1 MKHQKAMISLVLAVV
16 MVFTLCPTA
25 PQAHAQTSGEI
36 REQINALEEEQ
47 QALGE
52 EMAALEQ
59 QMSDNLAGMQEIV
72 EQKNLIDQQIFLLN
86 SEIDNINQQL
96 AAYAVLIADKEAELE
111 EAEARLGELNE
122 KNRER
127 IRAME
132 ENGTLSYWSVLFKAN
147 SFSDFLDR
155 LNMIEEI
162 AAADQRRLEILR
174 EAAEQVDASRAEL
187 ETERENLQTVR
198 VQLTATQTTLAD
210 KRVEADALLLQMQ
223 AQGEEYRRYMEESV
237 ARENDL
243 YERLR
248 DLKIAYDEAAFLE
261 WLATSQPPTTEA
273 TSAPDPSGQN
283 GDPEDPEDPDNE
295 ENPDEQSDPGS
306 AGYVGGG
313 DWLYPLPFV
322 AAVNDTFGWRD
333 AHPVYGDARMHYGV
347 DLDAPI
353 GTPVYASR
361 SGLVYYTDYEEGGAG
376 NYVMLEHGNGYR
388 SVYMHLS
395 YYVVSMGDYVT
406 AGQIIG
412 YSGATGGVTGPH
424 LHFGIMVDGEYVNP
438 MPYIT

>member
-1 MKHQKAMISLVLAVV
+1 MKHQKAMIALALAAV

-47 QALGE
+47 QTLGE

-59 QMSDNLAGMQEIV
+59 QMSDNLAGMQDIV
-72 EQKNLIDQQIFLLN
+72 EQKNRIDQQVFLLN

-111 EAEARLGELNE
+111 EAEARLEELNE

-162 AAADQRRLEILR
+162 AAADQRRLEVLR

-187 ETERENLQTVR
+187 EAERENLQTVR

-261 WLATSQPPTTEA
+261 WLATSQPPSTEA
-273 TSAPDPSGQN
+273 TSAPNQSGQN
-283 GDPEDPEDPDNE
+283 GDPEDPDNE
-295 ENPDEQSDPGS
+295 GNSGDDPGS

-333 AHPVYGDARMHYGV
+333 THPVYGDARMHYGV

-395 YYVVSMGDYVT
+395 YYIVSMGEYVT